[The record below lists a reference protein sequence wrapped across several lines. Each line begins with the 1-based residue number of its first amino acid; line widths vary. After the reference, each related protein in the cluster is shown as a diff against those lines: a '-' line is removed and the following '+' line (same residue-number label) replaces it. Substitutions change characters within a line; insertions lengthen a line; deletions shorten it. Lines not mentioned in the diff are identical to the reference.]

1 MKKSFAAAAVLAAA
15 GAASAQVT
23 ITGNYTFGY
32 EQVTGGNGGLY
43 TDTANVQFTA
53 KEDLGNGL
61 TATAKVTAAGLA
73 RSGGGDVAGEDAAV
87 TLAGGFGSVE
97 LSSKETGNG
106 TSGAWIAP
114 GYGLDGGNLFGAA
127 TPKDRITFKL
137 PAMGAIG
144 LALAYTDRSSGAQFV
159 GAGGTTGTVTNQNYL
174 TGTVSYADGPLSAAL
189 SYTTFMHRNLS
200 AKSQGFTVLTAY
212 DAGVAK
218 VAVHESGV
226 RQSRRQRAVGV
237 GHGARQIVLVGDG
250 ASRAACA
257 DKLSAARTVGVGK
270 GQTNSAHGGQLEGD
284 AILGGAATEQ
294 IATVQTVARGDPS
307 ARGAVA
313 GFLGGQ
319 LDGAEATSQ
328 RHSGIFTSDIAAT
341 GAGQTRSGHLG
352 SGGQAVAQIFLGG
365 ELNVGCVG
373 VQTTVTAGHLLVTE
387 GVVAGDGDLR
397 GSGASGGQNGCGSK

>member
-61 TATAKVTAAGLA
+61 TATAKVTASGLA

-114 GYGLDGGNLFGAA
+114 GYGLDGGNLFGGG

-189 SYTTFMHRNLS
+189 SYTSFMHRNLS
-200 AKSQGFTVLTAY
+200 SGRSQGFTVATAY

-218 VAVHESGV
+218 VAFS
-226 RQSRRQRAVGV
+226 
-237 GHGARQIVLVGDG
+237 
-250 ASRAACA
+250 A
-257 DKLSAARTVGVGK
+257 DKASTDAQAAYALGLSAPLGAALTVGVNYGK
-270 GQTNSAHGGQLEGD
+270 DYTGD
-284 AILGGAATEQ
+284 RGYTFGANYALSKSVNVTFSTKDLGGATGKAT
-294 IATVQTVARGDPS
+294 R
-307 ARGAVA
+307 
-313 GFLGGQ
+313 
-319 LDGAEATSQ
+319 
-328 RHSGIFTSDIAAT
+328 
-341 GAGQTRSGHLG
+341 
-352 SGGQAVAQIFLGG
+352 
-365 ELNVGCVG
+365 
-373 VQTTVTAGHLLVTE
+373 LLV
-387 GVVAGDGDLR
+387 GK
-397 GSGASGGQNGCGSK
+397 SF

>member
-137 PAMGAIG
+137 PA
-144 LALAYTDRSSGAQFV
+144 
-159 GAGGTTGTVTNQNYL
+159 
-174 TGTVSYADGPLSAAL
+174 
-189 SYTTFMHRNLS
+189 
-200 AKSQGFTVLTAY
+200 
-212 DAGVAK
+212 
-218 VAVHESGV
+218 
-226 RQSRRQRAVGV
+226 
-237 GHGARQIVLVGDG
+237 
-250 ASRAACA
+250 SRAACA
-257 DKLSAARTVGVGK
+257 DILSAARTVGVGK
-270 GQTNSAHGGQLEGD
+270 GQANSAHGGELEGD
-284 AILGGAATEQ
+284 AILGSGSTKQ
-294 IATVQTVARGDPS
+294 VATVQTVARGDPS